1 MFNYLSKIITSD
13 NPNLFLLKFLLFLA
27 IILSLIYLYRIS
39 ESPYSKKNKS
49 QEGFRQD
56 KPYVLKQNQEIYDD
70 FFAEMYDGVNDRD
83 KLCQKELFQI
93 IKMTEP
99 TIRNSVFLDIGSGTG
114 CVVNELTK
122 AGYDTY
128 GIDKSSAMNNYAEM
142 KYPNVNIKLA
152 DVLDPMTYENGVF
165 THVLCLDFTI
175 YEFKNKAQLFSNCY
189 FWMKPNAYFIVHLVN
204 PNKFSAKK
212 YLKNNG
218 DLNTLFNSILPE
230 TNNNNNNT
238 RKTKMSVNFADC
250 KYDESYDFSNN
261 SSNVSFKQ
269 VFTDSVTKNIRE
281 NEQTLKME
289 TIDEILDIAK
299 RCGFI
304 VHAKTEMK
312 NINSDENQYLYVL
325 ERGT

>member
-1 MFNYLSKIITSD
+1 MFNYLSKIIMSD
-13 NPNLFLLKFLLFLA
+13 NPNLFLLKFLSILA

-39 ESPYSKKNKS
+39 ESPYSKKNRE
-49 QEGFRQD
+49 QEGFNQE
-56 KPYVLKQNQEIYDD
+56 KPYVLKQNQEVYDD

-83 KLCQKELFQI
+83 NICQKELFQI

-99 TIRNSVFLDIGSGTG
+99 TTKNSVFLDIGSGTG

-142 KYPNVNIKLA
+142 KYPDVNIKLA

-165 THVLCLDFTI
+165 THALCLNFTI
-175 YEFKNKAQLFSNCY
+175 YEFKDKLQLFSNCY
-189 FWMKPNAYFIVHLVN
+189 YWMKPNAYLIVHLVN
-204 PNKFSAKK
+204 PSKFSAKK
-212 YLKNNG
+212 YLKNKG
-218 DLNTLFNSILPE
+218 DLTSAFISILPE
-230 TNNNNNNT
+230 TNDNS
-238 RKTKMSVNFADC
+238 RKTSATENFADC
-250 KYDESYDFSNN
+250 KYDESYGFSDN

-281 NEQTLKME
+281 NEQTLNME
-289 TIDEILDIAK
+289 TIDEILNIAK